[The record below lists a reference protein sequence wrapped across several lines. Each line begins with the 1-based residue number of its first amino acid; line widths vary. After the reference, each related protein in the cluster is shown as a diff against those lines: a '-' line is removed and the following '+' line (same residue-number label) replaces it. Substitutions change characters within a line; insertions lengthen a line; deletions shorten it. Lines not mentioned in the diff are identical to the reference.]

1 MTATGAT
8 RYSRR
13 ARSLYEAVS
22 VNMGDMTR
30 DLELLPATSAIAS
43 VKAAIGVAS
52 KGLPAIRAAL
62 HGARIGAGVAFGPAV
77 VERLGV
83 QVVAEAPV
91 AAAAIGARSLML
103 VGKDGVALQMSGMG
117 KVAASAS
124 EGAVRSVAL
133 LTKGAAFA
141 GALRAVRQGA
151 AIGLVVDGAFGAYEA
166 AMAVGQGKLT
176 RREGALLVGKRA
188 ARGAIS
194 GAGGVAFA
202 GAASAVMAATG
213 LAIGGAPIVV
223 PFVAMAA
230 AGVAI
235 SKGFDRIFGE

>member
-1 MTATGAT
+1 
-8 RYSRR
+8 
-13 ARSLYEAVS
+13 
-22 VNMGDMTR
+22 MTR
-30 DLELLPATSAIAS
+30 DLLFLPATSALATAR
-43 VKAAIGVAS
+43 AALGVAT

-62 HGARIGAGVAFGPAV
+62 NGARIGAGAAFGPAV

-91 AAAAIGARSLML
+91 ATAIGARSLML
-103 VGKDGVALQMSGMG
+103 VGKDGVALQMSGVG
-117 KVAASAS
+117 RVAASAT
-124 EGAVRSVAL
+124 EGAVRSVSL
-133 LTKGAAFA
+133 LSKRAAFA

-166 AMAVGQGKLT
+166 VKGVREGKLD

-188 ARGAIS
+188 ARGAIA
-194 GAGGVAFA
+194 GAGGVAVA
-202 GAASAVMAATG
+202 GAASAVVAATG
-213 LAIGGAPIVV
+213 LAIGGAPVVV

-230 AGVAI
+230 AGMAI

>member
-1 MTATGAT
+1 
-8 RYSRR
+8 
-13 ARSLYEAVS
+13 
-22 VNMGDMTR
+22 MTR
-30 DLELLPATSAIAS
+30 DIIFLPATSALATAR
-43 VKAAIGVAS
+43 AAIGVAS

-62 HGARIGAGVAFGPAV
+62 HGARIGAGDAFGPAV

-91 AAAAIGARSLML
+91 VASVGARSLML
-103 VGKDGVALQMSGMG
+103 VGKDGVAVQMSGIG

-124 EGAVRSVAL
+124 EGAVRSVSL
-133 LTKGAAFA
+133 LTKRAALT

-166 AMAVGQGKLT
+166 VTAVRSGKLT
-176 RREGALLVGKRA
+176 QREGALLFGKRA

-194 GAGGVAFA
+194 GAGGVAMA
-202 GAASAVMAATG
+202 GAASAAIAATG
-213 LAIGGAPIVV
+213 LAIGGAPVVV

-235 SKGFDRIFGE
+235 SKGFDRLFGE